1 MLQTDNVAESL
12 QCNSRKPEVTKLPV
26 AVQIGGI
33 ENDMIMNMC
42 PVHMG
47 CHDKSMLPFCES
59 HTGFIPY
66 FICFLRC
73 DFTRLERLADLI
85 CKHISLRLPPCFMQ
99 IFFFLPEQI
108 PDQPAPDYTDK
119 MRYIFHLPS
128 YPRSLHN
135 LFYLS
140 GTASRSVLCS
150 DALLSVLLPPFSH
163 LPYIIAV
170 NLSSTFLI
178 SCNISF

>member
-99 IFFFLPEQI
+99 IFFFCLSKFQI
-108 PDQPAPDYTDK
+108 NQLRIT
-119 MRYIFHLPS
+119 
-128 YPRSLHN
+128 
-135 LFYLS
+135 
-140 GTASRSVLCS
+140 
-150 DALLSVLLPPFSH
+150 
-163 LPYIIAV
+163 
-170 NLSSTFLI
+170 LI
-178 SCNISF
+178 R